1 MTRPSGRAGYF
12 VWQLAGTHSKY
23 KAFVPAP
30 LPPVPALAF
39 STELRALETRANI
52 AVGRLDGITRVLP
65 DIGLFIYMYV
75 RKEAV
80 LSSQIEGTQSSL
92 SDLLQF
98 ERDAIESSSTT
109 LDVEEVSRCVA
120 ALSHGYLRLRELPLS
135 MRLLCE
141 VHREL
146 VTGARGSDKTPGI
159 IRTSQ
164 NWIGGANPSNAMFV
178 PPPPSELPAALSNLE
193 AFLHDSLTPNA
204 FGSARSEIARSS
216 VATPPLIK
224 AALAHAQFETI
235 HPFLDGNGRVGR
247 LLITL
252 SLLSDRVL
260 SQPVLY
266 LSLHFKTHRD
276 AYYQHLQRI
285 RSHGDWEPWV
295 QFFLEGVVHV
305 AEAACSTIE
314 RAQALFR
321 QHREQ
326 IISHGGRSTS
336 NMLRVYDYVR
346 EHAVLSIPPTAKAL
360 ALSQPTVTSAIAQLV
375 ALGILEES
383 TGKQRDRRYLYRSY
397 MVALAADD
405 EP

>member
-1 MTRPSGRAGYF
+1 MSRNLGRAGRF
-12 VWQLAGTHSKY
+12 VWQLPGTPSKY
-23 KAFVPAP
+23 QAFVPAP
-30 LPPVPALAF
+30 LPPVPPLAF
-39 STELRALETRANI
+39 SLALRALETRANI

-98 ERDAIESSSTT
+98 EQVVIEGSADT

-120 ALSHGYLRLRELPLS
+120 ALSHGCARLRDLPLS

-146 VTGARGSDKTPGI
+146 LTGARGGNKTPGD

-164 NWIGGANPSNAMFV
+164 NWIGGANLNTAAFV
-178 PPPPSELPAALSNLE
+178 PPPPTELPAALRNLE
-193 AFLHDSLTPNA
+193 AFLHDDI
-204 FGSARSEIARSS
+204 GSDRGQALPP

-235 HPFLDGNGRVGR
+235 HPFLNGNGRVGR

-252 SLLSDRVL
+252 SLLSDHVL

-266 LSLHFKTHRD
+266 LSLHFKAHRD
-276 AYYQHLQRI
+276 AYYEHLQRI
-285 RSHGDWEPWV
+285 RSHGEWEPWV
-295 QFFLEGVVHV
+295 QFFLEGVIRV
-305 AEAACSTIE
+305 AEAACATIE
-314 RAQALFR
+314 RVQALFR
-321 QHREQ
+321 QHRDQ
-326 IISHGGRSTS
+326 IVSRTGRAASTA
-336 NMLRVYDYVR
+336 LRVFDYAR
-346 EHAVLSIPPTAKAL
+346 EHAVLSIPATAKAL
-360 ALSQPTVTSAIAQLV
+360 ALSQPAVTSAIVQLV
-375 ALGILEES
+375 KLGILEES
-383 TGKQRDRRYLYRSY
+383 TGKQRDRRYLYRTY
-397 MVALAADD
+397 MAALAADD
-405 EP
+405 VA